1 MIACEGATKK
11 ETSDENHKGEAAN
24 YDAVKPAFEIDHA
37 AKATDC
43 YAEKVKYN
51 SKGVFTATVGGHGTG
66 LKEGPDKPPESVK
79 ESYVEAGVSCVVA
92 DVGHVDYDC

>member
-11 ETSDENHKGEAAN
+11 EASDENHKGEATC
-24 YDAVKPAFEIDHA
+24 YDAVKHAFEIDHA

-51 SKGVFTATVGGHGTG
+51 SKGVLTAAVGGHGAG
-66 LKEGPDKPPESVK
+66 LKENPNPPPDPVK

-92 DVGHVDYDC
+92 DVGPRDYDC